1 MSCEISGCAAAL
13 QGLACTFIT
22 SSHPITS
29 SAFRIVGL
37 SQQQRPG
44 NRWHWRS
51 RLGGGCRRQQGQ
63 GQERCGSL
71 QGCPP
76 LGRAVRQLRSQGAV
90 RLPQGKWRHPY
101 SSGGL
106 LQKSAGCWG
115 VCPEWASG
123 LLGLTRIW
131 TALSPQVALQEAVL
145 HVTMMQQSIVTS
157 LHLVPSEDLA
167 AGCRAGSTSK
177 PCPSFF
183 SELAWPCHAPR
194 PQSH

>member
-1 MSCEISGCAAAL
+1 MAAAGGNKVKVKNGVAVFKDVRL
-13 QGLACTFIT
+13 
-22 SSHPITS
+22 
-29 SAFRIVGL
+29 SAEL
-37 SQQQRPG
+37 S
-44 NRWHWRS
+44 
-51 RLGGGCRRQQGQ
+51 
-63 GQERCGSL
+63 GSY
-71 QGCPP
+71 
-76 LGRAVRQLRSQGAV
+76 AVRVQSASRKVSGDTHTAAGACS
-90 RLPQGKWRHPY
+90 RNQW
-101 SSGGL
+101 
-106 LQKSAGCWG
+106 AAG
-115 VCPEWASG
+115 VCAEWASG
-123 LLGLTRIW
+123 LLSLTRIW